1 MFNFYSPSPKAWSV
15 KKFCKILYVFLLN
28 IPHPPHYCSYCCF
41 CEWSSAILDG
51 SWSIKIWLMTLT
63 YECIW
68 GTLCLLLFRLWST
81 WDLSPVREITTSFIA
96 HPIIRYSFLYPQG
109 WNSLH
114 FKIAAIFMQSLYVGT
129 KWMHIELIMS
139 VHLSACFNLVT
150 TGGIWWN
157 LVWTLC
163 HWRHPQSSTI

>member
-28 IPHPPHYCSYCCF
+28 TPHPPHYCSYCCF

-68 GTLCLLLFRLWST
+68 GTLCLLLCRLWST

-96 HPIIRYSFLYPQG
+96 HPIIRYSFLYPQS

-114 FKIAAIFMQSLYVGT
+114 FKIAAIFFYAIFVCGHKMNAHRADHVCPSICMFQLG
-129 KWMHIELIMS
+129 
-139 VHLSACFNLVT
+139 N
-150 TGGIWWN
+150 
-157 LVWTLC
+157 
-163 HWRHPQSSTI
+163 HWGNMVKSGMDLMPLEASPI